1 MPIRIGIIG
10 DFNPKFHSHLATNE
24 ALLLAAD
31 ALSLDVQ
38 MTWLP
43 TPELKHECA
52 EELLARYDG
61 LHAAPGSPYQSMEGA
76 LAGIRFA
83 RTRNLPF
90 TGS

>member
-1 MPIRIGIIG
+1 MPIQIGIIG
-10 DFNPKFHSHLATNE
+10 DFNPKFHSHVATNE

-31 ALSLDVQ
+31 ALSLEVQ

-43 TPELKHECA
+43 TPELMHERA
-52 EELLARYDG
+52 EDLLARYDG
-61 LHAAPGSPYQSMEGA
+61 LWAAPGSPYQSMEGA

-83 RTRNLPF
+83 RTHNWPF

>member
-1 MPIRIGIIG
+1 M
-10 DFNPKFHSHLATNE
+10 ATNE

-43 TPELKHECA
+43 TPELMHERA

-61 LHAAPGSPYQSMEGA
+61 LWAAPGSPYQSMEGA
-76 LAGIRFA
+76 LAGIRLA
-83 RTRNLPF
+83 RTRNWPF